1 MACIFYICLVQY
13 DYDLPKEGN
22 VTMETIVSRRG
33 QTVVPAAIRAK
44 YNIKDGDQLVWVDD
58 GQTIRVIPV
67 PADPIAA
74 LYGRG
79 KGQGLTKKL
88 LEDRAKY
95 RKKEHGK

>member
-1 MACIFYICLVQY
+1 
-13 DYDLPKEGN
+13 
-22 VTMETIVSRRG
+22 METIVSQRG

-44 YNIKDGDQLVWVDD
+44 HNIKDGDHLVWVDD

-79 KGQGLTKKL
+79 KGQGLTQKL
-88 LEDRAKY
+88 LEERAKY
-95 RKKEHGK
+95 RELENGK

>member
-1 MACIFYICLVQY
+1 VACIFCICLVQY
-13 DYDLPKEGN
+13 DYDLPQEGN

-67 PADPIAA
+67 PSDPIAA

>member
-1 MACIFYICLVQY
+1 MFCLVKLKY
-13 DYDLPKEGN
+13 VLRHGGSIN
-22 VTMETIVSRRG
+22 METIVSRRG

-67 PADPIAA
+67 PSDPVAA

-79 KGQGLTKKL
+79 KGQGLTRKL
-88 LEDRAKY
+88 MEDRAKY
-95 RKKEHGK
+95 RKKENGR

>member
-1 MACIFYICLVQY
+1 M
-13 DYDLPKEGN
+13 N
-22 VTMETIVSRRG
+22 METIVSRRG

-67 PADPIAA
+67 PSDPVAA

-79 KGQGLTKKL
+79 KGQGLTRKL
-88 LEDRAKY
+88 MEDRAKY
-95 RKKEHGK
+95 RKKENGK